1 MIDPK
6 LFEYFTDETV
16 TTDNGYEYRPL
27 KEDTPKEI
35 LDDYMEF
42 IKEQD
47 ERFKNNEPVMML

>member
-6 LFEYFTDETV
+6 LFEYFTDETA
-16 TTDNGYEYRPL
+16 TTDNGYEYTPL
-27 KEDTPKEI
+27 KEDTTKEI

-47 ERFKNNEPVMML
+47 ERFKNNEPVMKL

>member
-16 TTDNGYEYRPL
+16 TTDNGYVYRPL
-27 KEDTPKEI
+27 KEETPKEI

-47 ERFKNNEPVMML
+47 ERFKNNEPVMKL

>member
-1 MIDPK
+1 MINPK

-16 TTDNGYEYRPL
+16 TTDNGYEYTPL

-47 ERFKNNEPVMML
+47 ERFKNNEPVMKL

>member
-1 MIDPK
+1 MINHK
-6 LFEYFTDETV
+6 LFEYFTDETA

>member
-1 MIDPK
+1 MINPK

-16 TTDNGYEYRPL
+16 TTDNGYEYTTL